1 MSRAGRYQSNL
12 SGEMKYNSFC
22 PSNLPPDPPLVY
34 DEGLANVLAKAH
46 ASLSQL
52 ETLGTRIPSVPL
64 FVSMYVRKEA
74 LLSSQ
79 IEGTQATLDDILDPS
94 IEQNT
99 NQNVADVVN
108 YIKAS
113 DYAVARMDELPLCN
127 RLLLETHRVLM
138 DGLRGSEKSPGEF
151 RHSQNWLGAAG
162 STIKTARYIPPN
174 LLDMQEAMSHLEK
187 YMNEP
192 DSTDPLVKIAL
203 IHYQFESI
211 HPFLDGNGRIG
222 RLMVFLYLK
231 KEGILTH
238 PILYIS
244 YFLKRN
250 RIEYYD
256 RLSEVR
262 EKDNYEQWVRFF
274 LQGIYESAGD
284 AVQSIEK
291 LIELHERNLA
301 LVRQNDVRTGMLEKL
316 FLFLEHTPIIDI
328 GGVAKA
334 LGVSFATLDKAVK
347 KLWALGILEQV
358 GEGQRSR
365 RFAYEGYLAILRK
378 DT

>member
-1 MSRAGRYQSNL
+1 MSRAGHYQSNL

-22 PSNLPPDPPLVY
+22 PSNLPPNPPLVY
-34 DEGLANVLAKAH
+34 DKELSNILAKAH
-46 ASLSQL
+46 AALSQL
-52 ETLGTRIPSVPL
+52 ETLGTHIPSVPL

-113 DYAVARMDELPLCN
+113 DYAAARMEELPLCN
-127 RLLLETHRVLM
+127 RLILDTHRVLM
-138 DGLRGSEKSPGEF
+138 DGMRGSEKSPGEF
-151 RHSQNWLGAAG
+151 RRSQNWIGAAG
-162 STIKTARYIPPN
+162 STLKTARYIPPN

-192 DSTDPLVKIAL
+192 DNTDPLVKIAL
-203 IHYQFESI
+203 IHYQFETI

-222 RLMVFLYLK
+222 RLMVYLYLK
-231 KEGILTH
+231 NEGILTH

-262 EKDNYEQWVRFF
+262 EKDNYEQWVKFF

-291 LIELHERNLA
+291 LIALHERNLD
-301 LVRQNDVRTGMLEKL
+301 LVKQNDVRTGMVEKL

-328 GGVAKA
+328 GKTAEA
-334 LGVSFATLDKAVK
+334 LGVSFTTLDNAVK
-347 KLWALGILEQV
+347 KLLRLGILEQT
-358 GEGQRSR
+358 GDGRRSR
-365 RFAYEGYLAILRK
+365 RFAYEEYLSILRK

>member
-1 MSRAGRYQSNL
+1 MSRSGCYQSNL

-22 PSNLPPDPPLVY
+22 PSNLPPDPPLFY
-34 DEGLANVLAKAH
+34 DQELSNRLARAH
-46 ASLSQL
+46 AALSQL
-52 ETLGTRIPSVPL
+52 ETLGTHIPSVPL

-99 NQNVADVVN
+99 NQNVTDVIN

-113 DYAVARMDELPLCN
+113 DYAVARMEELPLCN
-127 RLLLETHRVLM
+127 RLILETHSILM
-138 DGLRGSEKSPGEF
+138 DGMRGNEKNPGEF
-151 RHSQNWLGAAG
+151 RRSQNWIGTAG
-162 STIKTARYIPPN
+162 STLKTARYIPPN
-174 LLDMQEAMSHLEK
+174 PLDMQEALSNLEK
-187 YMNEP
+187 YINEP
-192 DSTDPLVKIAL
+192 DNTDPLVKIAL
-203 IHYQFESI
+203 IHYQFETI

-222 RLMVFLYLK
+222 RLMVYLYLK
-231 KEGILTH
+231 SEGILTH

-262 EKDNYEQWVRFF
+262 EKDDYEQWVKFF
-274 LQGIYESAGD
+274 LQGIYESARD

-291 LIELHERNLA
+291 LIELHEANLA
-301 LVRQNDVRTGMLEKL
+301 LVKQNDVRTGIAQKL
-316 FLFLEHTPIIDI
+316 FLYLEHTPIIDI
-328 GGVAKA
+328 GKTAEA
-334 LGVSFATLDKAVK
+334 LDVSFTTLDNAVK
-347 KLWALGILEQV
+347 KLIELGILDQP
-358 GEGQRSR
+358 GDSKRSR
-365 RFAYEGYLAILRK
+365 RFAYQEYLSILRK